1 MTTSIYKYMDKSH
14 KIHFNNFLETFLTD
28 FGLLTRQHH
37 TVILSAEHT

>member
-14 KIHFNNFLETFLTD
+14 EIHFNNFLETFLTD